1 MAAHQLFDNANN
13 LFDNKKYFRSHVM
26 YMAAIKQCPPD
37 DNKFLSQIYTKLS
50 VTQFAMQKVDESI
63 QSATK
68 AIQTDPTNSQSYF
81 QRASIFESSQ
91 NWRDAL
97 RDYQLSLK
105 NDPDNETCKEKIKFV
120 EEKIEEHKQ
129 NSMNNSVEGENE
141 PIPRFTDL
149 YAKDM
154 VNDMA
159 MNGIRP
165 SRRIATEIVKS
176 AFDIISNLPNIVYVD
191 KIKKITIVGD
201 VHGQFHD
208 VFEIFNEHGFPS
220 DENPYLF
227 NGDFVDR
234 GPEGIEI
241 LLALFAFK
249 IALPNSMFLN
259 RGNQFVLFDLI

>member
-1 MAAHQLFDNANN
+1 MASHQLFDNANQ
-13 LFDNKKYFRSHVM
+13 LFNTKKYFRAHIM
-26 YMAAIKQCPPD
+26 YMAAIKQCPSD

-50 VTQFAMQKVDESI
+50 ATQFAMQKIDESI

-68 AIQTDPTNSQSYF
+68 AIQVDPTNSESYI

-97 RDYQLSLK
+97 RDYQLALK
-105 NDPDNETCKEKIKFV
+105 ADSNNENCQEKVKLI
-120 EEKIEEHKQ
+120 EEKIEQHKQ

-141 PIPRFTDL
+141 PIPRFTEF

-154 VNDMA
+154 INDMIT
-159 MNGIRP
+159 NGVRP
-165 SRRIATEIVKS
+165 SRKIATEIVKL
-176 AFDIISNLPNIVYVD
+176 AFDIFSNLPNIVEID
-191 KIKKITIVGD
+191 NIKNIIIVGD

-208 VFEIFNEHGFPS
+208 VVEIFNKQGFPS
-220 DENPYLF
+220 EENPYFF

-249 IALPNSMFLN
+249 IASPKSIYLN
-259 RGNQFVLFDLI
+259 RGNQFVY